1 VHDKKYDIKDDDER
15 VLMEADMLSGINVN
29 SPKAKFDAASNVKFM
44 DSLLNIR
51 LPKFLT
57 EYGKTEANR
66 LIKEREIYYQN
77 L

>member
-1 VHDKKYDIKDDDER
+1 
-15 VLMEADMLSGINVN
+15 
-29 SPKAKFDAASNVKFM
+29 
-44 DSLLNIR
+44 

-77 L
+77 LWIINKCPCTTGGYRGLGA